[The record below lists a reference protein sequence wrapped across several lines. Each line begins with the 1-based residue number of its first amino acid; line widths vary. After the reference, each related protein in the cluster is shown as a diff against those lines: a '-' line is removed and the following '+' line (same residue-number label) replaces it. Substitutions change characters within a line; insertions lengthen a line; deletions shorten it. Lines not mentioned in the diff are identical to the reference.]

1 MCGIAGWFSR
11 DPIPPES
18 RASLDAMVGAIA
30 HRGPD
35 GHAARLLEHAALGH
49 ARLAIIDLAGGNQ
62 PMSTPDNSATI
73 VFNGEIYNY
82 RELRQSL
89 IARGV
94 DFRTHS
100 DTEVILHLYQREG
113 LHGFGKLRGMYAF
126 ALWDER
132 QRIGILARDPLGIK
146 PLFVAESPT
155 GTFEFASEAKAILS
169 RSQRGAEMDTGALHL
184 LMNFRY
190 LPDDRTMFKGIKQV
204 PAGVII
210 EWRTNGS
217 VTRHAIRSTS
227 YEEHPDTL
235 GALRESVRA
244 HLTADVEV
252 GAYLSGGIDS
262 AAIVALANAE
272 SGTKLRTFTLDIGD
286 DPDEAKNAS
295 RTAELLGN
303 TNLQSPQPDG
313 LGEALA
319 EIIWNLEVPKVNALQ
334 VRQLAKLTRR
344 HVKVALSGLGGDEL
358 FFGYNAHR
366 ILHLASSAYR
376 WMPRVLCEKIGNS
389 GVMALRALSGVR
401 WSESERALV
410 MLSQLGNWPRVY
422 GVLRNLWDAPS
433 LRTWIY
439 GPRMLDTS
447 LPDAFETLEEFWPRH
462 QDPVVAMAEFE
473 WHHKMV
479 NDLLWHEDR
488 LSMAE
493 GLEVRVPF
501 VDAQLAHHARQ
512 FDRQTLMPHG
522 RPKGYLRD
530 VLRSILPDEI
540 LARPKSG
547 FQVNAPEFFHR
558 HLRCW
563 EDPFLSEDYIRNAGL
578 FNPAFVRT
586 ILRYGTHKRTRWHY
600 FMLYLILGTHLW
612 VELFEKRAWPQP
624 S

>member
-18 RASLDAMVGAIA
+18 RTALNNMVGAIA

-35 GHAARLLEHAALGH
+35 GRAARLLQHAALGH
-49 ARLAIIDLAGGNQ
+49 ARLAIIDLDGGNQ
-62 PMSTPDNSATI
+62 PMSTPDQGTTL

-89 IARGV
+89 IAHGI

-100 DTEVILHLYQREG
+100 DTEVILQLYQKEG
-113 LHGFGKLRGMYAF
+113 LTGFRKLRGMYAF

-132 QRIGILARDPLGIK
+132 QRRGILARDPLGIK
-146 PLFVAESPT
+146 PLFIAESSV
-155 GTFEFASEAKAILS
+155 GTIEFASEAKAILA
-169 RSQRGAEMDTGALHL
+169 RGGLSAELDMGALHL

-190 LPDDRTMFKGIKQV
+190 LPGERTLFKGIRQLPPGLV
-204 PAGVII
+204 L
-210 EWRTNGS
+210 EWRADGTL
-217 VTRHAIRSTS
+217 VQHATHSPPPKE
-227 YEEHPDTL
+227 YPDTL
-235 GALRESVRA
+235 AALRESVRT

-262 AAIVALANAE
+262 AAVVALANAE
-272 SGTKLRTFTLDIGD
+272 SGAKLRTFTLDVGD
-286 DPDEAKNAS
+286 DPDELRNAS

-303 TNLQSPQPDG
+303 MNMQSPQPDG
-313 LGEALA
+313 LGGALA
-319 EIIWNLEVPKVNALQ
+319 KIIWHLEVPKVNALQ
-334 VRQLAKLTRR
+334 VQQLAKLARK

-358 FFGYNAHR
+358 FYGYNAHR
-366 ILHLASSAYR
+366 ILHRANAAYR
-376 WMPRVLCEKIGNS
+376 WAPRILCKQIGIA
-389 GVMALRALSGVR
+389 GVTALHALSGIR

-422 GVLRNLWDAPS
+422 GVLRNLWDAPA
-433 LRTWIY
+433 LRAWIY
-439 GPRMLDTS
+439 GPRMLDAS
-447 LPDAFETLEEFWPRH
+447 LPDAFETIEDNWPQQR
-462 QDPVVAMAEFE
+462 DPVAAMAEFE
-473 WHHKMV
+473 WRHKVV

-501 VDAQLAHHARQ
+501 VDVQLAQHAKRI
-512 FDRQTLMPHG
+512 DRQTLMPHG
-522 RPKGYLRD
+522 RPKGYLRG

-563 EDPFLSEDYIRNAGL
+563 EDQFLSEDYIRNAGL

-586 ILRYGTHKRTRWHY
+586 ILRYGSHKRTRWHY
-600 FMLYLILGTHLW
+600 FMLYLILGAHLW
-612 VELFEKRAWPQP
+612 VELFEKRTWPRP